1 VRRLAVACS
10 VAIVA
15 ATLSAW
21 SQTPLPLPAGNRVLP
36 ERDAVQPNIAETSL
50 ARITSTV
57 NEVQLSFSALHRGHF
72 VTDLQAEELK
82 LLDNNTPP
90 QRIGSFWKTEDLP
103 LKIAFVVDASGSVA
117 TSFRTEQRSANRFL
131 DKLLHRERDEAT
143 VISFTAEA
151 ATDQEFTAD
160 RKQLAGAIK
169 NLHATQQGT
178 AIFDALQYACERL
191 RNNAGSEA
199 VRKVIVLLTD
209 GDDNA
214 SHSRLVD
221 AIRKAQQNDVPVYVV
236 QVNSGVFGK
245 QSKERLGLQELTE
258 QTGGKLYEADL
269 NYSPAFKKIEE
280 ELRSQYVVTYTP
292 SAWQSDGRFRR
303 ISLRALRSGIRIHCR
318 PGYYAS
324 LLEK

>member
-1 VRRLAVACS
+1 MRRFAVVFS
-10 VAIVA
+10 VAVVA

-21 SQTPLPLPAGNRVLP
+21 SQTPVPIPGNRVLP
-36 ERDAVQPNIAETSL
+36 ETDLVESNGVDGSL
-50 ARITSTV
+50 ARITSMV

-90 QRIGSFWKTEDLP
+90 ERIGSFWKTEDLP

-117 TSFRTEQRSANRFL
+117 TSFHMEQRSASRFL

-143 VISFTAEA
+143 VISFTAEP

-160 RKQLAGAIK
+160 RKQLAAAIK

-178 AIFDALQYACERL
+178 AVFDALQYACEKL
-191 RNNAGSEA
+191 RNKTASEA
-199 VRKVIVLLTD
+199 VRRVIVLLTD

-221 AIRKAQQNDVPVYVV
+221 AIRKAQQNDIPVYVV
-236 QVNSGVFGK
+236 QVNGGIFGK
-245 QSKERLGLQELTE
+245 QSKERLGLHDLAE
-258 QTGGKLYEADL
+258 QTGGKLYEADV
-269 NYSPAFKKIEE
+269 NFSPAFKKIEE

-292 SAWQSDGRFRR
+292 SAWQSDGAFRR
-303 ISLRALRSGIRIHCR
+303 ITLRALRSGIRIHCR
-318 PGYYAS
+318 PGYYAA
-324 LLEK
+324 LHEH